1 MSEFVYCVNGTFV
14 PASRAALALND
25 LGLVRGYGVFDV
37 LRTYGRTPFHLR
49 AHLERLQ
56 GSAAQID
63 LPLPWSLAE
72 LTAIVEGTL
81 AQNDATDV
89 TVRLVATAGASPG
102 FLLPAGEPTILVLV
116 APVKPY
122 AATCYTQGSS
132 LITVDLPRFMPSVKS
147 LNYISA
153 VRGQQ
158 RARAQGA
165 VEALYCTAAGEL
177 SECTTSNLFAFFGD
191 QLVTPNVDVLA
202 GITRGVALELAADLF
217 AVVGAAAELWGAGAR
232 RRGVHYQH
240 HQGDHAHRP
249 HRRRCHQL
257 WQSRT
262 THVALVGALSQ
273 LRSTADDVGID
284 ATSRCLTN

>member
-1 MSEFVYCVNGTFV
+1 MREFVYCVNGTFV
-14 PASRAALALND
+14 PASQAALALND

-37 LRTYGRTPFHLR
+37 LRTYGQAPFHLR

-72 LTAIVEGTL
+72 LTAMVERTL

-102 FLLPAGEPTILVLV
+102 FMLPAGEPTLLILV

-132 LITVDLPRFMPSVKS
+132 LITVNLPRFMPSVKS

-217 AVVGAAAELWGAGAR
+217 EVVERPLHYGELVHADEVFITSTTKEIMPIVRVDDIVINSGNPGQRTLRLLELFHRYVQRLTASTSTSPAAA
-232 RRGVHYQH
+232 
-240 HQGDHAHRP
+240 
-249 HRRRCHQL
+249 
-257 WQSRT
+257 
-262 THVALVGALSQ
+262 
-273 LRSTADDVGID
+273 
-284 ATSRCLTN
+284 